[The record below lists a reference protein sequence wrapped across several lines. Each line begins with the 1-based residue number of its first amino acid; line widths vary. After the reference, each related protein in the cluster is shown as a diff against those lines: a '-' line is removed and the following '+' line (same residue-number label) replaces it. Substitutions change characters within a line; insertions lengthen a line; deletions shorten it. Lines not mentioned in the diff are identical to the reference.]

1 MKFSNI
7 KSALSPSWG
16 FRVVAPDLRGFGA
29 SDSPA
34 FGYGYDQMAGDLYN
48 IVASLNLSSF
58 ALAGFSMGGAVALR
72 YMRLYG
78 GYGVKKLIL
87 FAAAAPCFVRRPD
100 FSAGMSPKSGRRTDR
115 PGEMRS
121 ARPHPRILS
130 TAALRPP
137 PWTAGNRLAGTQS
150 PCPHPASARFGR
162 RCSLRDED
170 GRADPESVNVPAFLL
185 YGKKDSIVSNE
196 LAMTL
201 YRSIRNAPPVLAG
214 AVRPRDFLVTSW
226 KI

>member
-1 MKFSNI
+1 MIYVQSDNVRLAVYEYQPNAKKTVLLVHGWPFSHEI
-7 KSALSPSWG
+7 FEYQIRPLTELG

-100 FSAGMSPKSGRRTDR
+100 FPPECPESGRRTDR

-137 PWTAGNRLAGTQS
+137 PWTAATDWLEHIALSSSGIGTVR
-150 PCPHPASARFGR
+150 AA
-162 RCSLRDED
+162 CSCGTKTEER
-170 GRADPESVNVPAFLL
+170 
-185 YGKKDSIVSNE
+185 
-196 LAMTL
+196 
-201 YRSIRNAPPVLAG
+201 IRNP
-214 AVRPRDFLVTSW
+214 
-226 KI
+226 